1 MSEAGEV
8 VERIHQ
14 TMQHIGLGL
23 GPQLTPLFGG
33 PLAEV
38 VVLGGEP
45 EMAILEGGDL
55 GLEPRHRLRRRL
67 DQCPR
72 RSQPG
77 LLRLDSLRRTRL
89 LRRLRL
95 LVVVFHRFP
104 LHWAIAMPPLA
115 RRSDGGGPSTDSEPA
130 IAREASCQNGT
141 GKLGTR
147 GPRSQADGT
156 LTSRRLSELR
166 MPNMRV
172 NELQHLLKHTLPLRV
187 VQNLVIHL
195 GIPANL
201 HRALESVGERSP

>member
-1 MSEAGEV
+1 MGEAGEV

-45 EMAILEGGDL
+45 EMAILEGGEL
-55 GLEPRHRLRRRL
+55 GLEPRHRVRRRL

-72 RSQPG
+72 RSEPG

-95 LVVVFHRFP
+95 LVIVFARVP
-104 LHWAIAMPPLA
+104 LHYAIVMPPAA
-115 RRSDGGGPSTDSEPA
+115 RRSDGGGPCADSEPA
-130 IAREASCQNGT
+130 IAREAGCQAGA
-141 GKLGTR
+141 G
-147 GPRSQADGT
+147 
-156 LTSRRLSELR
+156 ELR
-166 MPNMRV
+166 
-172 NELQHLLKHTLPLRV
+172 
-187 VQNLVIHL
+187 
-195 GIPANL
+195 
-201 HRALESVGERSP
+201 